1 MKKIVLVLAIAG
13 FIGAGTTT
21 AFACEGGKCKMEHA
35 DKAKKGKKGKKAAE
49 SCQMATTATDNKEAK
64 PACCMKKDAAK
75 AETGKET
82 KSKK

>member
-1 MKKIVLVLAIAG
+1 MKKIVFVLAIAG

-21 AFACEGGKCKMEHA
+21 AVAWEGGKCKMEHA

-49 SCQMATTATDNKEAK
+49 SCQMATTTNNSKEAK
-64 PACCMKKDAAK
+64 PACCMKKDATK

-82 KSKK
+82 KSKE